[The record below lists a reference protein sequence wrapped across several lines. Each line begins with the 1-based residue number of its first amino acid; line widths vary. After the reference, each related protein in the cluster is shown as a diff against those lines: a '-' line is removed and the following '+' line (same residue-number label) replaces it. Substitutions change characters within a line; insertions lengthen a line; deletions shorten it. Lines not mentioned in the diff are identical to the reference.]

1 VSASPASSL
10 PKVLLVEDDPVSR
23 AFLLAAIEA
32 LPATVHAAADCAEAE
47 QLASAFDYDLWLV
60 DANLPDGSGT
70 GLLERL
76 RSRSP
81 ATPALAHTA
90 STLRADLDGLEQA
103 GFAEVLVKPL
113 AAAALHGALA
123 RALGIASPDPQGMG
137 SAGGAKL
144 PCWDDDAAL
153 SALMGERAHVDALR
167 RLFLSELPDQHAAVV
182 AALAASDAG
191 RARAVLHRLRAS
203 CGFVGA
209 ARLDAAVRRLEGELE
224 SAAALQRFG
233 EAARDLL
240 DTGIAEAG

>member
-1 VSASPASSL
+1 MSASPASL

-60 DANLPDGSGT
+60 DANLPDGSGP
-70 GLLERL
+70 GLLARL

-90 STLRADLDGLEQA
+90 STLRADLDALEQA

-113 AAAALHGALA
+113 AAAVLHGALA
-123 RALGIASPDPQGMG
+123 RALGIASQGAEDTAG
-137 SAGGAKL
+137 AGGAKL

-153 SALMGERAHVDALR
+153 SALHGERAHVDALR
-167 RLFLSELPDQHAAVV
+167 HLFLSELPDQHATVV
-182 AALAASDAG
+182 AALATGDTG

-209 ARLDAAVRRLEGELE
+209 ARLDAAVRRLEGDPE
-224 SAAALQRFG
+224 SAPALQRFG

-240 DTGIAEAG
+240 DAGSVEAG